1 MAVLFAAIWANLET
15 VRLGYQLENVEKQ
28 REALVE
34 RNRQLRTARAEA
46 SALARVEEIAHRA
59 LGLAA
64 PRPDQLILVEDAAL
78 APPAAAPA
86 RPAPPV
92 DELIGPPAPVSTEE
106 GF

>member
-46 SALARVEEIAHRA
+46 SALARVEKTADGKVPPSP
-59 LGLAA
+59 LNTLA
-64 PRPDQLILVEDAAL
+64 
-78 APPAAAPA
+78 
-86 RPAPPV
+86 
-92 DELIGPPAPVSTEE
+92 ST
-106 GF
+106 